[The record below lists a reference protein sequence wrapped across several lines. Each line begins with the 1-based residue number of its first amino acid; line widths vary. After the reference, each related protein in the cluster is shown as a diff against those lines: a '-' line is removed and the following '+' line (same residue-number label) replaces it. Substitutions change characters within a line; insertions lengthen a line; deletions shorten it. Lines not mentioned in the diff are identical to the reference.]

1 MAQEGTLPY
10 KDALFKMR
18 EKYEKEEPIE
28 VKKEE
33 SPKGFFDRPRMN
45 EEEKET
51 DESIEDYLQYMFN
64 MISED
69 NKLLK
74 NSVVEMEE

>member
-51 DESIEDYLQYMFN
+51 L
-64 MISED
+64 
-69 NKLLK
+69 
-74 NSVVEMEE
+74 

>member
-33 SPKGFFDRPRMN
+33 SPKGFFDRPRMD
-45 EEEKET
+45 EEEKEA

-74 NSVVEMEE
+74 NSVVEMEA